1 MNKFLCILFLQLTVV
16 WGAVRGVKPVSP
28 PKYTVKGVVV
38 SVDGNPLAGATI
50 SVDGTNI
57 STGTNAKGEFEI
69 DFQKDR
75 IYCLRASFVGYVTC
89 RIMVPSSGYPLL
101 TIRLTPAETNLNE
114 VVVTGTRSERPLKDV
129 PVITRVIS
137 REEIDNINPA
147 DITTL
152 LEYTLPGIQFY
163 YNTMSQVP
171 EITYQGMDSK
181 AVLFLLDG
189 ERISGEGGANNIDYS
204 RFNIDDIERIEV
216 VRGAASTLYDSRAI
230 GGVINIITKKSVRP
244 VNVNLH
250 ARYAG
255 HNGEQYTASAGT
267 NLKRFSSLTSFTFRK
282 RDTYLVSDDK
292 GKVTETLNPDGSVNR
307 TEADPTAAYIYG
319 YRIMDLSQ
327 KLSYNFTDRLSAYV
341 RASYYA
347 NTRATY
353 LNARFHQRYED
364 LVLSGRLKWQFVDN
378 QSLELSYIRDI
389 YIKNNVYDR
398 VDLKEKVYRNIN
410 NTVRMYYTGTFGK
423 HTISGGVD
431 FLREDLK
438 HHFIKDTANVH
449 MNQFSL
455 CLQEDW
461 HIDDNIDI
469 VLGLRGDKGLHYKFH
484 LTPKVSVLYR
494 PWKHITLRA
503 GYSQGYRIPNLKEL
517 YQEFNMGGMGI
528 MMYGNKDLK
537 PEEGCQLSTSVEYDH
552 KGLNLAVSAYH
563 NRYKNKITYEYIEP
577 GKSWNMRYANS
588 FNVKTTGI
596 ELTANY
602 MLPCGLRFSGAYAYI
617 NDFDK
622 RDGYNMSWIRP
633 HSARFSTLYKHR
645 FGKTTET
652 IALNSQWVSRIT
664 RYSYDSKTKVYT
676 RSVYDARTLCSV
688 NLRSELP
695 RGITLGLMID
705 NIFNY
710 KDKAADSAVQL
721 PQNGITYVATL
732 GINISDMFKL

>member
-1 MNKFLCILFLQLTVV
+1 MNKFLYLLFLQLAVAWV
-16 WGAVRGVKPVSP
+16 NVRGAGPVLP

-38 SVDGNPLAGATI
+38 SVDGGPLAGATI
-50 SVDGTNI
+50 SVEGTNI
-57 STGTNAKGEFEI
+57 NTGTNAKGEFAI

-75 IYCLRASFVGYVTC
+75 VYSLRVSFVGYVTR
-89 RIMVPSSGYPLL
+89 RITVPSSGHPPLI
-101 TIRLTPAETNLNE
+101 IRLIPAETNLNE

-152 LEYTLPGIQFY
+152 LEYTLPGVQFY

-189 ERISGEGGANNIDYS
+189 ERISGEGGASNIDYS

-244 VNVNLH
+244 VNVRLH
-250 ARYAG
+250 ARYAR
-255 HNGEQYTASAGT
+255 HNGEQYTASTGT

-292 GKVTETLNPDGSVNR
+292 GKVTETLNPDGTVTK
-307 TEADPTAAYIYG
+307 TEAKPTAAYIYG

-438 HHFIKDTANVH
+438 HHFMKDTANVH

-461 HIDDNIDI
+461 HIADNIDV

-484 LTPKVSVLYR
+484 LTPKISALYR
-494 PWKHITLRA
+494 PWKLITLRA

-517 YQEFNMGGMGI
+517 YQEYNMGGTGI

-537 PEEGCQLSTSVEYDH
+537 PEEGSQLSASVEYDH
-552 KGLNLAVSAYH
+552 KGLNLAVSVYH

-588 FNVKTTGI
+588 FNVKTTGV

-622 RDGYNMSWIRP
+622 KDGYNMSWIRP

-652 IALNSQWVSRIT
+652 VALNSQWVSRIT
-664 RYSYDSKTKVYT
+664 RYSYDSKTKAYT

>member
-1 MNKFLCILFLQLTVV
+1 ML
-16 WGAVRGVKPVSP
+16 
-28 PKYTVKGVVV
+28 
-38 SVDGNPLAGATI
+38 
-50 SVDGTNI
+50 
-57 STGTNAKGEFEI
+57 
-69 DFQKDR
+69 
-75 IYCLRASFVGYVTC
+75 
-89 RIMVPSSGYPLL
+89 SS
-101 TIRLTPAETNLNE
+101 
-114 VVVTGTRSERPLKDV
+114 
-129 PVITRVIS
+129 
-137 REEIDNINPA
+137 
-147 DITTL
+147 
-152 LEYTLPGIQFY
+152 
-163 YNTMSQVP
+163 
-171 EITYQGMDSK
+171 
-181 AVLFLLDG
+181 
-189 ERISGEGGANNIDYS
+189 
-204 RFNIDDIERIEV
+204 
-216 VRGAASTLYDSRAI
+216 
-230 GGVINIITKKSVRP
+230 
-244 VNVNLH
+244 
-250 ARYAG
+250 
-255 HNGEQYTASAGT
+255 
-267 NLKRFSSLTSFTFRK
+267 
-282 RDTYLVSDDK
+282 
-292 GKVTETLNPDGSVNR
+292 
-307 TEADPTAAYIYG
+307 
-319 YRIMDLSQ
+319 
-327 KLSYNFTDRLSAYV
+327 
-341 RASYYA
+341 
-347 NTRATY
+347 
-353 LNARFHQRYED
+353 D

-438 HHFIKDTANVH
+438 HHFMKDTANVH

-461 HIDDNIDI
+461 HIADNIDV

-484 LTPKVSVLYR
+484 LTPKISALYR
-494 PWKHITLRA
+494 PWKRITLRA

-517 YQEFNMGGMGI
+517 YQEYNMGGTGI

-537 PEEGCQLSTSVEYDH
+537 PEEGSQLSASVEYDH
-552 KGLNLAVSAYH
+552 KGLNLAVSVYH

-588 FNVKTTGI
+588 FNVKTTGV

-622 RDGYNMSWIRP
+622 KDGYNMSWIRP

-652 IALNSQWVSRIT
+652 VALNSQWVSRIT
-664 RYSYDSKTKVYT
+664 RYSYDSKTKAYT